1 MALVLAMTLAA
12 PQLPALAKELKDRH
26 LELGKQSTALSKEGK
41 YAEAADLLEKFA
53 AELKTKLA
61 GVSQADQDKA
71 DVGAS
76 RVKFLNEGIAIL
88 RQRAAWAAKAD
99 KDLQSAQ
106 KLLLE
111 LLEQLRWDVDTAE
124 VRDARVQALLDAARK
139 LDPKTKALFLAR
151 KVKVVVDAPA
161 LNEKQR
167 AAYAKGVAEDLRA
180 LGLVASVSVGEEEF
194 KVTATVEGPV
204 SAHLIGDDVN
214 ECTLE
219 ASAAWK
225 AGGLAHIDLE
235 VHGFGDETEDDDCV
249 NARVKQSAALAA
261 KRVLRAWAGAKEP
274 LK

>member
-1 MALVLAMTLAA
+1 MALVLVMTLAA
-12 PQLPALAKELKDRH
+12 PPLPALAKELKDRH
-26 LELGKQSTALSKEGK
+26 LVLGKQSTALSKEGK
-41 YAEAADLLEKFA
+41 YVEAADLLEKFA
-53 AELKTKLA
+53 GELKTKLA

-99 KDLQSAQ
+99 KDLPSAQ
-106 KLLLE
+106 KLMLE
-111 LLEQLRWDVDTAE
+111 LLEQLRWDVDTAD
-124 VRDARVQALLDAARK
+124 VRDPRVQALLDNARK
-139 LDPKTKALFLAR
+139 LDAKTKAMFRAR

-167 AAYAKGVAEDLRA
+167 AAWAKGIAEDLRA

-214 ECTLE
+214 ECTLK

-235 VHGFGDETEDDDCV
+235 AHGFGDETDDDDCV
-249 NARVKQSAALAA
+249 NARVKQSAASAA
-261 KRVLRAWAGAKEP
+261 KRVLRAWAGEP
-274 LK
+274 RK